1 MACRFVGAFLPR
13 VWLSSPVRCVLE
25 LLVGQ
30 CILGDSAGSGLLALL
45 LLLA

>member
-1 MACRFVGAFLPR
+1 MG
-13 VWLSSPVRCVLE
+13 SVLE

-30 CILGDSAGSGLLALL
+30 CIVGDSAGSGLLALL